1 MDNLEEYISGTDPTN
16 GASFFAVTNGLA
28 GGSFVEWASVA
39 LREYKVLWAK
49 SLTNSFVPQNPV
61 IEHPQNSYTD
71 TAHNADSS
79 GGFYKIEVQLQ

>member
-28 GGSFVEWASVA
+28 GGSFVVEWLSVPA
-39 LREYKVLWAK
+39 REYAVLWAE
-49 SLTNSFVPQNPV
+49 SLTNSFVPQDPV

-71 TAHNADSS
+71 TAHNVDSS
-79 GGFYKIEVQLQ
+79 GFYKVEVQLK